1 MKFLTFTGKWG
12 MNALVLLCSLALLI
26 VVPFI
31 TKDTFLLHVIIL
43 SNIFVVLSAAWDIC
57 SGYLGEVN
65 LGHAAF
71 FGLGAYTV
79 AYLDQW
85 FKLSPWIGLP
95 IGACVSCVFSFF
107 IGFTSLTLKRDYF
120 VIVSI
125 AFAQILWSIA
135 GTWSS
140 VTGGEE
146 GIRLTTRITTNV
158 ILNYFLV
165 LVLMVVCI
173 TFLHGMVKSRLGRI
187 LLAIHEDEYASK
199 AAGLNISSY
208 KILTFAIS
216 SFWAGLIGGFYAYY
230 LGIVTPESLSLGVT
244 FNVMAMTFVGGSSTI
259 FGPIIGAYII
269 TFLAQ
274 YLYFFMDYRLIT
286 QSLALLLIVLF
297 FPGGLIRLIFKPAYQ

>member
-1 MKFLTFTGKWG
+1 MDFSTFKEKWG
-12 MNALVLLCSLALLI
+12 MSPFILLCSLLLLI
-26 VVPFI
+26 IVPFI
-31 TKDTFLLHVIIL
+31 TRDNFLLHVIIL
-43 SNIFVVLSAAWDIC
+43 ANVYVVLSAAWDIC

-79 AYLDQW
+79 AYFDQW
-85 FKLSPWIGLP
+85 FKLSPWISTLAGGG
-95 IGACVSCVFSFF
+95 IACMFSLF

-120 VIVSI
+120 VIVTI

-135 GTWSS
+135 STWSS

-146 GIRLTTRITTNV
+146 GIRHISNFSPKV
-158 ILNYFLV
+158 IFNYFLA
-165 LVLMVVCI
+165 LALMVICI
-173 TFLHGMVKSRLGRI
+173 AILYAIVKSRLGRI

-199 AAGLNISSY
+199 AAGLNSSFY
-208 KILTFAIS
+208 KILAFAIS
-216 SFWAGLIGGFYAYY
+216 SFLAGLIGGFYGHY

-244 FNVMAMTFVGGSSTI
+244 FNVMAMTFVGGSTTI

-274 YLYFFMDYRLIT
+274 YLYFFMEYRLIT

-297 FPGGLIRLIFKPAYQ
+297 FPGGLIRLIFKSAYR

>member
-1 MKFLTFTGKWG
+1 MIFSVFRERGG
-12 MNALVLLCSLALLI
+12 GHPLVLLCSFLLLI
-26 VVPFI
+26 IVPFI
-31 TKDTFLLHVIIL
+31 TKDNFLLHVIIL
-43 SNIFVVLSAAWDIC
+43 ANVYVVLSAAWDIC

-79 AYLDQW
+79 AYFDQW
-85 FKLSPWIGLP
+85 FQLPPWISTL
-95 IGACVSCVFSFF
+95 IGGGVACVFSLF

-135 GTWSS
+135 STWSS

-146 GIRLTTRITTNV
+146 GIRHISNFSPKV
-158 ILNYFLV
+158 IFNYFLA
-165 LVLMVVCI
+165 LALMVVCI
-173 TFLHGMVKSRLGRI
+173 AILYAIVKSRLGRI

-199 AAGLNISSY
+199 AAGLNTSVY
-208 KILTFAIS
+208 KILTFGIS
-216 SFWAGLIGGFYAYY
+216 SFLAGLIGGFYAHY

-244 FNVMAMTFVGGSSTI
+244 FNVMAMTFVGGSTTI
-259 FGPIIGAYII
+259 FGPIVGAYII

-297 FPGGLIRLIFKPAYQ
+297 FPGGLIRLIFKSAYR